1 MFTDHE
7 LFINTGNILLV
18 VFYLTWWFYLVILF
32 VAAVFG
38 YFYHRSTINKL
49 SIQIAEQQSALLQR
63 DELLTYARRNEQIV
77 REDAQTANTNKSLLL
92 SQISH
97 DIRTPMTTL
106 MGMASLLTETT
117 LNPEQHEYASA
128 ILLSG
133 ESLLGLINDI
143 LMKDIL
149 EYSKVDTGKEL
160 DVKEFNLRNSIEEV
174 LDVFAV
180 KAAQA
185 GLDLVYRME
194 NKVPV
199 QIVGDNQRF
208 RQILMN
214 LVENAIRFTRRGEIY
229 IGVQFIEVVED
240 NRVKLM
246 FEVRDSGTGMS
257 EAKIRELSKA
267 LMQTT
272 PALKPEGVTGVGLI
286 ICKNLVMLMGGTI
299 VVDSVENKGT
309 SFHFTMT
316 FRTNVQPLSPPT
328 SSDIKGKKV
337 LIIDDNT
344 AVRDMLRNRFE
355 AWNMIVFEA
364 GSSKQALEILSAKP
378 DLDLIITDLQM
389 PEMDGITLTQSI
401 KKSYPDTPVMLLN
414 KTGDEDYKKHPEL
427 FSSVINKPIRRHI
440 LKEQVTSLIRQTG
453 KVTLM
458 SEVSDRNN
466 KQKLSVDFAK
476 QYPLSI
482 LVAEDN
488 MMIQKIVGKILNKL
502 GYDPKMTN
510 NGKEVLEE
518 VSNKYYDVILMDV
531 QMPEMDGLEA
541 TKMIRVCLSNQ
552 PVIIAMTANTLQ
564 GDREECLRAGMDD
577 YLSKPVNL
585 EELVNLLEK
594 WAIQSST
601 RV

>member
-1 MFTDHE
+1 MVTDHQ
-7 LFINTGNILLV
+7 LFINIGNISLIA
-18 VFYLTWWFYLVILF
+18 FYSPGWFYLVILF
-32 VAAVFG
+32 VAFVFG
-38 YFYHRSTINKL
+38 YFYHRSKINKSL
-49 SIQIAEQQSALLQR
+49 NQMAELQSALHQSA
-63 DELLTYARRNEQIV
+63 ELLTYARRNEQIA
-77 REDAQTANTNKSLLL
+77 RGDARNANTNKSLLL

-117 LNPEQHEYASA
+117 LTSEQHEYASA

-174 LDVFAV
+174 FDVFAV
-180 KAAQA
+180 TAAHA
-185 GLDLVYRME
+185 GLDLVYRIG
-194 NKVPV
+194 KTVPV
-199 QIVGDNQRF
+199 QLVGDNQRF

-214 LVENAIRFTRRGEIY
+214 LVENAIRFTQRGEIY
-229 IGVQFIEVVED
+229 IGVQFLEAVED
-240 NRVKLM
+240 NHVKLM
-246 FEVRDSGTGMS
+246 IEVKDSGIGIS
-257 EAKIRELSKA
+257 EAKIRELSRV
-267 LMQTT
+267 LMQTA
-272 PALKPEGVTGVGLI
+272 PVLKTGGATGVGLI

-299 VVDSVENKGT
+299 AVDSVENEGAA
-309 SFHFTMT
+309 FHFTLP
-316 FRTNVQPLSPPT
+316 FRTNIQPLLPT
-328 SSDIKGKKV
+328 ISNDIKRKKV
-337 LIIDDNT
+337 LIIDDNAT
-344 AVRDMLRNRFE
+344 VRDMLRNRFE
-355 AWNMIVFEA
+355 AWLLTVSEA
-364 GSSKQALEILSAKP
+364 GSGKNALEILSDKP

-401 KKSYPDTPVMLLN
+401 KKLYPHTPIMLLN
-414 KTGDEDYKKHPEL
+414 NTGDEGYKKHPEL

-440 LKEQVTSLIRQTG
+440 LKEQVISLIRQTG
-453 KVTLM
+453 ENALT
-458 SEVSDRNN
+458 SDHSN

-476 QYPLSI
+476 QYPLKI
-482 LVAEDN
+482 LVADDVVMN
-488 MMIQKIVGKILNKL
+488 QKIVGKILNKL
-502 GYDPKMTN
+502 GYEPKMTN

-518 VSNKYYDVILMDV
+518 VSNNYYDVILMDV

-577 YLSKPVNL
+577 YIAKPVNL
-585 EELVNLLEK
+585 TELVNLLEK
-594 WAIQSST
+594 WSLHSNT
-601 RV
+601 EV